1 MIKIEAF
8 SRLNFIQIICLA
20 SAQDYLRIL
29 PCFDNEKYS
38 IMNLT
43 AHAVSL
49 LCTIIFELFRK
60 IISIFP
66 SWKLT
71 FNLYQIIWSIL
82 DYSFFPACEGDSGTW
97 SKFEKVSGPNPD
109 KIDSDRMLKPPSY
122 ALFEFKKCTQ
132 YKMWTHFCWLSLDIF
147 DEP

>member
-66 SWKLT
+66 SWKLI
-71 FNLYQIIWSIL
+71 FNLDQIIWSFL
-82 DYSFFPACEGDSGTW
+82 DYNAAFLPACEGDFGTW
-97 SKFEKVSGPNPD
+97 SKFEKVFGPNQD
-109 KIDSDRMLKPPSY
+109 KIDSDHMSKSPSY
-122 ALFEFKKCTQ
+122 AL
-132 YKMWTHFCWLSLDIF
+132 
-147 DEP
+147 